1 MQNVNPIFQL
11 ALAVHAPAVRYTE
24 RKQGSGGVYTFR
36 GYDADQVRMAA
47 LDRKHA
53 IDPMRDPAI
62 GMQYQDGEEF
72 VVELTYYGLD

>member
-1 MQNVNPIFQL
+1 MNNLLPVFQA

-24 RKQGSGGVYTFR
+24 RKQGSGGVYEFR

-62 GMQYQDGEEF
+62 SMQYQDGDQY